1 MRKERAEMA
10 GKKISK
16 KVKETRG
23 RKKKLTSR

>member
-23 RKKKLTSR
+23 RKKN